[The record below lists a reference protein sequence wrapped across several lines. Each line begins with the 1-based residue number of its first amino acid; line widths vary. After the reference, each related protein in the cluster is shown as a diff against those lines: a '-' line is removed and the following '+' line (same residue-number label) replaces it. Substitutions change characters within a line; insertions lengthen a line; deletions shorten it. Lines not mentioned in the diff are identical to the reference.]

1 MEQVQH
7 HPLRHEVRDARIR
20 PVVLTAAAL
29 AISAALVLAFS
40 VVIYRYFI
48 AYTATPVTNPL
59 NGAERLVPPP
69 PRITEQPE
77 MELEQLRVQED
88 QALSSYGWVNRNAG
102 TIRIP
107 IDRAMEMQLQRG
119 FPVRKEAPKR

>member
-7 HPLRHEVRDARIR
+7 HPMGHELRDARIR

-40 VVIYRYFI
+40 VVVYRYFV

-59 NGAERLVPPP
+59 TGAERQVPPS

-77 MELEQLRVQED
+77 MELEQLRNQENH
-88 QALSSYGWVNRNAG
+88 ALSSYGWVDRNAG
-102 TIRIP
+102 TIHIP

>member
-20 PVVLTAAAL
+20 PIVLTAAAL
-29 AISAALVLAFS
+29 AVSAALVLAFS
-40 VVIYRYFI
+40 VVMYRYFI

-69 PRITEQPE
+69 RITDQPE
-77 MELEQLRVQED
+77 MELGQLRQQEN
-88 QALSSYGWVNRNAG
+88 QVLSSYGWVNRNAG
-102 TIRIP
+102 TIHIP
-107 IDRAMEMQLQRG
+107 IDRAMELQLQRG
-119 FPVRKEAPKR
+119 FPVRKEARKP